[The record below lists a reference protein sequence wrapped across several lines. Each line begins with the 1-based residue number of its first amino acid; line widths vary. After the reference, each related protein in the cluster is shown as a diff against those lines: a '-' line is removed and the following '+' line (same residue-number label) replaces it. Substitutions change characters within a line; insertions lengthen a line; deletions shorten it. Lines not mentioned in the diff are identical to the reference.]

1 MRALRYGGRA
11 ARVIGRV
18 GARLAAHATPIGWV
32 QDAED
37 AYRLGAW
44 LGTTAAEVYIE
55 ARRRRAK
62 FFKTLD
68 IFGDDEDEEDEE
80 EKKRREERFEELENE
95 FGIAHIVLLDTLL
108 PEEFGPEVADT
119 PATPTGEQPTTPATP
134 STPQP
139 WRSGPARPR
148 RTGANTMG
156 LAFGEPP
163 SKFRNS
169 SGRRDKGGDDAPS
182 SKHAEEAPKPKPRP
196 RTGGGGSLVDKVKN
210 VTKKMSGSTSSS
222 TSKQATSNQDT
233 GGQDDLGDLG
243 WDDPEDPFDE
253 DLEEGL
259 PLPAGL
265 TDPSELQPEDRQQP
279 ADLPVTVPLGSVTDP
294 GDTPTDANSTP
305 ADKPSPEAPKPLT
318 GGGDRP
324 LSTATEDEEP
334 GIIDSTLNAIGNWV
348 LDTLGLN
355 PDDDGDTGGSGGS
368 DGGGGVA
375 PSSGTHIP
383 AWTEAT
389 EGVERVGD
397 KIDE

>member
-1 MRALRYGGRA
+1 
-11 ARVIGRV
+11 
-18 GARLAAHATPIGWV
+18 
-32 QDAED
+32 
-37 AYRLGAW
+37 
-44 LGTTAAEVYIE
+44 
-55 ARRRRAK
+55 
-62 FFKTLD
+62 
-68 IFGDDEDEEDEE
+68 
-80 EKKRREERFEELENE
+80 
-95 FGIAHIVLLDTLL
+95 
-108 PEEFGPEVADT
+108 
-119 PATPTGEQPTTPATP
+119 
-134 STPQP
+134 
-139 WRSGPARPR
+139 
-148 RTGANTMG
+148 MG